1 MPTDD
6 LDVVVIGAGPAGIV
20 AALRAARLGARTALV
35 TRDELGGMA
44 ANDGPVP
51 VRTLAHAARLMR
63 EARQLGRYGINAGDL
78 TLDYRRL
85 LGRVREVTGD
95 VREHAALRDELERAG
110 VTLHEHAGT
119 ARFAEPHVIES
130 ENGPRLRAANVI
142 VCTGGASR
150 RLPVPGFELTS
161 THSDAWRLES
171 VPDSLLVIGAGATG
185 VQVASIFNAFGSHV
199 TLFEAAPRIL
209 MSEDEQVSAA
219 MSSAL
224 QASGVRVLEDA
235 GTIERFETSPNGVRL
250 VASGSDGQA
259 HIDATLAVVAVGWVA
274 NTDGLDLAAV
284 GVETDPRGYIKVDSQ
299 LRTTAPGIYA
309 AGDVTGHLMVVHEA
323 AREGYLAATNATVGR
338 ADALPAEVSPLGS
351 FTDPEYASVGL
362 TEAAA
367 RETHDVVVGT
377 EGFDSMPR
385 PIIDGRPTGFCKLVA
400 DRENHTIL
408 GCHIVGER
416 AVELAQLAALAV
428 ASGMT
433 VEQLALVP
441 FSFPTYAN
449 ALGRA
454 AVRVARQLDAR
465 SARGDEGM
473 AWDPGPSPWPSTTE
487 RSTAASDVSCT
498 SNRWRS

>member
-1 MPTDD
+1 MPSTRTDD
-6 LDVVVIGAGPAGIV
+6 LDVIVIGAGPAGVV

-63 EARQLGRYGINAGDL
+63 EARQLGRYGISAGEP
-78 TLDYRRL
+78 TLDYGRL
-85 LGRVREVTGD
+85 LARVREVTGD
-95 VREHAALRDELERAG
+95 VRAHALLRDELQGAG
-110 VTLHEHAGT
+110 VTFYEHAGT
-119 ARFAEPHVIES
+119 ARFVEPHVVES
-130 ENGPRLRAANVI
+130 DDGPRLRAANVI
-142 VCTGGASR
+142 VCTGGVSR
-150 RLPVPGFELTS
+150 QLPVPGFELTC

-171 VPDSLLVIGAGATG
+171 APDSLLVIGAGATG
-185 VQVASIFNAFGSHV
+185 VQVASIFNAFGSRV

-209 MSEDEQVSAA
+209 MSEDEQVAVA
-219 MSSAL
+219 MSTAL
-224 QASGVRVLEDA
+224 QASGVRVLGHG
-235 GTIERFETSPNGVRL
+235 GTIERFEPAPAGVRL
-250 VASGSDGQA
+250 VYSRSDAQA
-259 HIDATLAVVAVGWVA
+259 HVDAALVVVAVGWVA
-274 NTDGLDLAAV
+274 NTDRLDL
-284 GVETDPRGYIKVDSQ
+284 GVAGVKTDRRGYIEVDSQ

-323 AREGYLAATNATVGR
+323 AREAYLAATNAIVGSTH
-338 ADALPAEVSPLGS
+338 ALPAEVSPLGS

-362 TEAAA
+362 SEATA

-377 EGFDSMPR
+377 EHFDSVPR
-385 PIIDGRPTGFCKLVA
+385 PIIDGRPTGFCKLVV

-428 ASGMT
+428 ASGMK

-454 AVRVARQLDAR
+454 AVRAARQVEPGSGWA
-465 SARGDEGM
+465 DEGL
-473 AWDPGPSPWPSTTE
+473 
-487 RSTAASDVSCT
+487 ASDAGVAAALDD
-498 SNRWRS
+498 

>member
-1 MPTDD
+1 VPTDN
-6 LDVVVIGAGPAGIV
+6 LDVIVIGAGPAGIV
-20 AALRAARLGARTALV
+20 AALRAARLAARTALV
-35 TRDELGGMA
+35 THDELGGMA

-63 EARQLGRYGINAGDL
+63 EARQLPRYGINAGDP

-85 LGRVREVTGD
+85 LARVREVTGD

-110 VTLHEHAGT
+110 VTVHEHAGT
-119 ARFAEPHVIES
+119 ARFVEPHVIES
-130 ENGPRLRAANVI
+130 ENAPRLQAANVI

-150 RLPVPGFELTS
+150 RLPVPGFELTC

-171 VPDSLLVIGAGATG
+171 APDSLLVIGAGATG

-209 MSEDEQVSAA
+209 MSEDEQVAEA

-224 QASGVRVLEDA
+224 QGSGVRILEHA
-235 GTIERFETSPNGVRL
+235 GTIERFEPSPAGVRL
-250 VASGSDGQA
+250 VHSKNGTQA
-259 HIDATLAVVAVGWVA
+259 HLDATLAVVAVGWVA
-274 NTDGLDLAAV
+274 NTDGLDLAAA
-284 GVETDPRGYIKVDSQ
+284 GVQTDPRGYIKVDSQ
-299 LRTTAPGIYA
+299 LRTTSPGIYA

-323 AREGYLAATNATVGR
+323 AREAYLAATNATVGR
-338 ADALPAEVSPLGS
+338 VDALPPEVSPLGS

-362 TEAAA
+362 SEATA
-367 RETHDVVVGT
+367 RQTHDIVVAT

-385 PIIDGRPTGFCKLVA
+385 PIIDGRPTGFCKLIA
-400 DRENHTIL
+400 DRETHAIL

-416 AVELAQLAALAV
+416 AVELAQVAAV
-428 ASGMT
+428 AVAAAMT
-433 VEQLALVP
+433 VDQLALVP

-454 AVRVARQLDAR
+454 AVRAARKLQPRSGGTDEELGWDSGGARPLD
-465 SARGDEGM
+465 G
-473 AWDPGPSPWPSTTE
+473 
-487 RSTAASDVSCT
+487 
-498 SNRWRS
+498 

>member
-1 MPTDD
+1 MPADD
-6 LDVVVIGAGPAGIV
+6 PAVIVLGAGPAGVV
-20 AALRAARLGARTALV
+20 AALRAARFGARTALV

-44 ANDGPVP
+44 ADDGPVP

-63 EARQLGRYGINAGDL
+63 EARQLGRYGISAGEP

-85 LGRVREVTGD
+85 LARVREVTGA
-95 VREHAALRDELERAG
+95 VRAHAVLRDELQQAG
-110 VTLHEHAGT
+110 VTLYEHAGT
-119 ARFAEPHVIES
+119 ARFVAPHVIES

-142 VCTGGASR
+142 VCTGGVSR
-150 RLPVPGFELTS
+150 QLPLPGFELTS

-171 VPDSLLVIGAGATG
+171 APDSLLVIGAGATG
-185 VQVASIFNAFGSHV
+185 VQVASIFNALGSRV
-199 TLFEAAPRIL
+199 TLFEAAPRI
-209 MSEDEQVSAA
+209 A
-219 MSSAL
+219 
-224 QASGVRVLEDA
+224 
-235 GTIERFETSPNGVRL
+235 GVRL
-250 VASGSDGQA
+250 VYSGSDAEAQ
-259 HIDATLAVVAVGWVA
+259 IDATLAVVAVGWVA
-274 NTDGLDLAAV
+274 NTDRLDLAVA

-323 AREGYLAATNATVGR
+323 AREAYLAATNATVGSTEV
-338 ADALPAEVSPLGS
+338 LPPEVSPLGS

-362 TEAAA
+362 SEATA

-377 EGFDSMPR
+377 EGFGTMPR
-385 PIIDGRPTGFCKLVA
+385 PIIDGRPTGFCKLVV
-400 DRENHTIL
+400 DRGQHTIL

-428 ASGMT
+428 ASGMK

-454 AVRVARQLDAR
+454 AVRAARQLDSR
-465 SARGDEGM
+465 SGWADEGM
-473 AWDPGPSPWPSTTE
+473 AWDGVV
-487 RSTAASDVSCT
+487 AGLDD
-498 SNRWRS
+498 

>member
-1 MPTDD
+1 M
-6 LDVVVIGAGPAGIV
+6 
-20 AALRAARLGARTALV
+20 
-35 TRDELGGMA
+35 
-44 ANDGPVP
+44 
-51 VRTLAHAARLMR
+51 
-63 EARQLGRYGINAGDL
+63 
-78 TLDYRRL
+78 
-85 LGRVREVTGD
+85 
-95 VREHAALRDELERAG
+95 
-110 VTLHEHAGT
+110 
-119 ARFAEPHVIES
+119 
-130 ENGPRLRAANVI
+130 
-142 VCTGGASR
+142 
-150 RLPVPGFELTS
+150 
-161 THSDAWRLES
+161 
-171 VPDSLLVIGAGATG
+171 
-185 VQVASIFNAFGSHV
+185 
-199 TLFEAAPRIL
+199 
-209 MSEDEQVSAA
+209 
-219 MSSAL
+219 
-224 QASGVRVLEDA
+224 
-235 GTIERFETSPNGVRL
+235 
-250 VASGSDGQA
+250 
-259 HIDATLAVVAVGWVA
+259 VAVGWVA

-454 AVRVARQLDAR
+454 AVRVARQLEAR
-465 SARGDEGM
+465 PARGDEGM
-473 AWDPGPSPWPSTTE
+473 AWDPGV
-487 RSTAASDVSCT
+487 AMALDD
-498 SNRWRS
+498 